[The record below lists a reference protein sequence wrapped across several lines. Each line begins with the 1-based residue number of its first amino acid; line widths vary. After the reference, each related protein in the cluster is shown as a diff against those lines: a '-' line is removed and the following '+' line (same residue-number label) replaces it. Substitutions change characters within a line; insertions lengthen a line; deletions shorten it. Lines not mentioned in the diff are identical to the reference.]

1 MVDDGYVAMNG
12 DAGEYFYYLHDHNGS
27 NRLVVGMDSGIC
39 QVNHYYPYGGLFA
52 ESTNADFQR
61 FKFVGKELDRENGL
75 NWYDHGARFS
85 DAAIGRWH
93 TMDPLAEKYYS
104 QSPYSYCAG
113 NPVSNVDI
121 NGRSI
126 IPKIAKA
133 TWKIGKKVLKNGI
146 SALSKADTYYS
157 AVEDIV
163 DNTETLF
170 DSEAST
176 FDRIIAGVSLASE
189 LLPISADDLKDGT
202 KLISGIVHGN
212 SKASTKAQH
221 VYVIKDKN
229 TDETVKVGISGGKI
243 TKKGKSYRAQRQ
255 VSKWNREKGGNVYES
270 KIILNI
276 PEGKNSRDKALEA
289 ERDKADKLRK
299 EGQLKEK
306 DKHQRP

>member
-1 MVDDGYVAMNG
+1 
-12 DAGEYFYYLHDHNGS
+12 
-27 NRLVVGMDSGIC
+27 
-39 QVNHYYPYGGLFA
+39 
-52 ESTNADFQR
+52 
-61 FKFVGKELDRENGL
+61 
-75 NWYDHGARFS
+75 
-85 DAAIGRWH
+85 
-93 TMDPLAEKYYS
+93 
-104 QSPYSYCAG
+104 
-113 NPVSNVDI
+113 
-121 NGRSI
+121 
-126 IPKIAKA
+126 
-133 TWKIGKKVLKNGI
+133 
-146 SALSKADTYYS
+146 
-157 AVEDIV
+157 
-163 DNTETLF
+163 LF

-202 KLISGIVHGN
+202 KLISGVVHGN

-221 VYVIKDKN
+221 VYVIKNKI